1 MHDLSVADDHSFTV
15 GGVVVHNCHAC
26 ADVDG
31 REYDSLAEGREDY
44 PLGGFA
50 RCDGGPR
57 CRGTLIFEYAPGSVP
72 PEDPAPPTL
81 DPDPDGDDGED

>member
-1 MHDLSVADDHSFTV
+1 MHDLSVADDHSFTA

-26 ADVDG
+26 EAVDG

-57 CRGTLIFEYAPGSVP
+57 CRGTLIFEYRPGRDGALP
-72 PEDPAPPTL
+72 DPPTL